1 MAIKQMCDEFDSPW
15 KRFRGIAEAKYRKL
29 KEPILFGY
37 ESRFIPVLKI
47 NLNLPVCGVSIY
59 FLNPEATRYHVE
71 TLLDEWKRIG
81 AFNRHLVERPIVNAP
96 PHRTVFSSLS
106 ARKQP
111 PNLT

>member
-1 MAIKQMCDEFDSPW
+1 MCDEFDSPW

-29 KEPILFGY
+29 KEPILFSY

-47 NLNLPVCGVSIY
+47 NLNLPVCGVNIY